1 MESGEN
7 AAFRTESSI
16 LRRFGETVIEYTRDS
31 REIQGAPALSVFLN
45 GFFNQRTVRE
55 VSNIVQHERPDLAIV
70 QNVFPLISP
79 SLYSILYRHQIPI
92 VQVVYNYRFMCP
104 NGHFFTNGQI
114 CNLCSAGNMIHAV
127 AHGCFRK
134 SLLQST
140 WYALILTL
148 HRKLFLRTI
157 AAYIVPDDFMIKT
170 LSQGGFPA
178 RKMFINS
185 APFDVSPVPPL
196 DLFEDYV
203 LFVGRLEPQKGAAT
217 LLRAM
222 FLVQNPI
229 KAVIVGEG
237 VQEVELRALA
247 AELDGRITFTGP
259 LYGEKMEALLRRA
272 LAVIIPSEWYDNAPL
287 TLYHAFAHGK
297 PVIASNINGLPEL
310 VKDEE
315 NGFLFKP
322 GSPAQ
327 LAERI
332 NFVANNRT
340 LASAMGKRA
349 RLKAETELDAPIHYR
364 RLRAVL
370 EFCKKQVRG
379 APKRLSPAMR
389 SVSDRLE

>member
-1 MESGEN
+1 V
-7 AAFRTESSI
+7 SSI
-16 LRRFGETVIEYTRDS
+16 I
-31 REIQGAPALSVFLN
+31 
-45 GFFNQRTVRE
+45 
-55 VSNIVQHERPDLAIV
+55 QHEHPDAALV

-79 SLYSILYRHQIPI
+79 SLYSVLFRHRVPI
-92 VQVVYNYRFMCP
+92 VQVIYNYRLMCP
-104 NGHFFTNGQI
+104 NAHFFTNGKV
-114 CNLCSAGNMIHAV
+114 CTLCSTGNMIPSLV
-127 AHGCFRK
+127 RRCFRK
-134 SLLQST
+134 SRLQT
-140 WYALILTL
+140 AWYASILSL

-157 AAYIVPDDFMIKT
+157 AAYIVPDGFMIKA

-185 APFDVSPVPPL
+185 TPFDVTPISPL

-222 FLVQNPI
+222 SLVQSPV

-237 VQEVELRALA
+237 AQQEELRALA
-247 AELDGRITFTGP
+247 ARLDGRVTFTGP
-259 LYGEKMEALLRRA
+259 LYGEKMEALMRRA

-297 PVIASNINGLPEL
+297 PVIASHIDGLPEL
-310 VKDEE
+310 VRDEQ

-322 GSPAQ
+322 GSAAQ

-332 NFVANNRT
+332 DTIATNRA
-340 LASAMGKRA
+340 LASALGWRA
-349 RLKAETELDAPIHYR
+349 RLKAEAELDAPMHYR

-370 EFCKKQVRG
+370 EFCKKH
-379 APKRLSPAMR
+379 
-389 SVSDRLE
+389 